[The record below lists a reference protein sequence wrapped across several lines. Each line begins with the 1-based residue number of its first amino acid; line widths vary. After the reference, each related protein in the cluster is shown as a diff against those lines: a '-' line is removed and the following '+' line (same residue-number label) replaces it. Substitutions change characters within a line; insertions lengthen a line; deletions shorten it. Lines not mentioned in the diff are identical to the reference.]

1 MSATTVK
8 NSIGEIQKLK
18 IELQYD
24 LAIPLPDIY
33 PKKMKAL
40 IQKDTYT
47 PIFIA
52 ASFIIAKLLKQSMCP
67 SID

>member
-52 ASFIIAKLLKQSMCP
+52 ASFIIAKIQKEAKCP
-67 SID
+67 TG